1 MIGFGQ
7 VEVRVGKL
15 MNGKPADNDESG
27 EMIKGGGDGGRLDLE
42 PVLIW
47 PLRVVLCLKIGDL
60 L

>member
-1 MIGFGQ
+1 
-7 VEVRVGKL
+7 

-47 PLRVVLCLKIGDL
+47 PLRVVLCMKTGGLM
-60 L
+60 